1 MLHDT
6 GREPRRGS
14 IHDLLKADAKIRG
27 VSPSFVSA
35 GRVQESHTVGWHYCE
50 IIRLTPS
57 PKSLTNRDVVLR
69 PVERHATV
77 EDGQRPRS
85 RPAGNR

>member
-14 IHDLLKADAKIRG
+14 IHDLLKADTTMRG

-35 GRVQESHTVGWHYCE
+35 GRV
-50 IIRLTPS
+50 TPWAGTIAKS
-57 PKSLTNRDVVLR
+57 SASLHPPNSLTNRDVVLR